1 MTFLKIDMK
10 RVRIRRK
17 SVEKILS
24 CSGMNIIKYAVF
36 MLCLAVMCNY
46 GNDKRASDSWSVYC
60 KKYNVNPNATTV
72 AQEIFYLDCYVG
84 SVEEEQDLN

>member
-10 RVRIRRK
+10 RVRIKRK

-24 CSGMNIIKYAVF
+24 CKGMNIIRYTVF
-36 MLCLAVMCNY
+36 MLCLAVICSYEN
-46 GNDKRASDSWSVYC
+46 KEETSDSWSVYC
-60 KKYNVNPNATTV
+60 QKYGVNPSDPTM
-72 AQEIFYLDCYVG
+72 AQKIFYLDCYIG